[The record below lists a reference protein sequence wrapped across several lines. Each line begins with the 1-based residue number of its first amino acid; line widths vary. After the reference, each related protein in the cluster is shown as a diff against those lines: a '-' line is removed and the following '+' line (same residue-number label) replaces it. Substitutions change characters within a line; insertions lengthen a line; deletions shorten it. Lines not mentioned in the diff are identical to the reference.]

1 MAKDQNTIYHDTGD
15 SSQQEQQQ
23 QQHHSNTHNKDNEQ
37 FLLLHNISYNE
48 VATNGEAAFEATHI
62 NRGPFFDVT
71 ASRNVTAL
79 VGRTAYLN
87 CRVHNLNNKTVS

>member
-1 MAKDQNTIYHDTGD
+1 M
-15 SSQQEQQQ
+15 
-23 QQHHSNTHNKDNEQ
+23 
-37 FLLLHNISYNE
+37 LLHNISYNE
-48 VATNGEAAFEATHI
+48 VASNAEAAFEATHI